1 MYEKYSGKT
10 YKYYGPKSIRT
21 KSIRTY
27 IIDFEHKI
35 EQYGRCCCSVYHQ
48 ILRQHPD
55 VVGY

>member
-1 MYEKYSGKT
+1 M
-10 YKYYGPKSIRT
+10 KSILARHT
-21 KSIRTY
+21 NIMGQNVFGLKSIRTY

-55 VVGY
+55 VVCN